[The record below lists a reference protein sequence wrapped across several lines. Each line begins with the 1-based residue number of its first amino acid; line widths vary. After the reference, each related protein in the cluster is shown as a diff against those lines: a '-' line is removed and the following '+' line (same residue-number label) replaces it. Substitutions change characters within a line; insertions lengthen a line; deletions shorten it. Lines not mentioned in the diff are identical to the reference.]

1 MASKT
6 AKRTHIKGEVPTS
19 TLINVFPIT
28 GKESHASAY
37 RSFER
42 AAMGCFSLSR
52 RPPARLRVRKR
63 FAGGAGRRNIPRAG
77 FPPFPEKQTPNLLT
91 EHQDWRQTARRESSP
106 HDPLVVR
113 NIAAMRKE
121 QTMSEQPHDTEPV
134 TIVLAT
140 RNQGKVRELAEP
152 LRAFGLRVVGLDAF
166 PDLPEVEETGTT
178 FEENALLKA
187 REVSERTGL
196 VAIADDS
203 GLEVDALNGAPGVY
217 LRPLQRGHAGSAR
230 RHQGRTQ
237 YDEAPRGPVVRAAV
251 EPFGALP
258 QRRRRLYARRRNPHR
273 SRHLGRQRRLLPA
286 RQKRLRL
293 RSRFPRS
300 RAGPHRRR
308 NVPGRK
314 NEPQP
319 QGQGPARAAAPLA
332 LLLGKGISGREL
344 DFSASDCDFGAD
356 KNPT

>member
-1 MASKT
+1 
-6 AKRTHIKGEVPTS
+6 
-19 TLINVFPIT
+19 
-28 GKESHASAY
+28 
-37 RSFER
+37 
-42 AAMGCFSLSR
+42 
-52 RPPARLRVRKR
+52 
-63 FAGGAGRRNIPRAG
+63 
-77 FPPFPEKQTPNLLT
+77 
-91 EHQDWRQTARRESSP
+91 
-106 HDPLVVR
+106 
-113 NIAAMRKE
+113 MRKE

-187 REVSERTGL
+187 REVSKRTGL

-217 LRPLQRGHAGSAR
+217 SAR
-230 RHQGRTQ
+230 YSEDMPDLPGATKDERNTMKLLAALSSVRLWNRSARFRTVVAVCTP
-237 YDEAPRGPVVRAAV
+237 EGETLIAPGIWEGSVACSPRGKNGFGYDPV
-251 EPFGALP
+251 
-258 QRRRRLYARRRNPHR
+258 
-273 SRHLGRQRRLLPA
+273 
-286 RQKRLRL
+286 
-293 RSRFPRS
+293 FPRS

-332 LLLGKGISGREL
+332 LLLGRVSPEESLTFPRPTVTLGLTKTLLKEYTDAHGKDG
-344 DFSASDCDFGAD
+344 FSTETALVWALCRY
-356 KNPT
+356 PTDRRTVHGSSHPHG